1 MTAHAGMSGNGVTTA
16 SASDTQDFTGMVDLA
31 AVRLGGMALAA
42 NDEYFAAKENLLLA
56 RPPTFDPHRYS
67 DRGKQM
73 DGWETRRR
81 REPGHDWCVLRLG
94 VPGVVRGVV
103 VDTSFF
109 RGNYPDR
116 CSLDGCAADDA
127 LAADDLADAE
137 WFPLLGETPLT
148 GDTRNAFSIEAS
160 QRVTHL
166 RLNIF
171 PDGGVARLRVH
182 GEPLP
187 DLRRRVDAGGRLDLA
202 AVVNG
207 GTVPTCSDMFF
218 SPGHNLVTVG
228 DGRDMGDGWETR
240 RRRGPGHD
248 WAIVRLATQGVI
260 ERVEVDTTNFKGNY
274 PDRCSLETCHAGN
287 VAVPPD
293 DAEWHALLAPSRLG
307 PHARHVFDV
316 GGARP
321 ATHVRLNIFPDGGV
335 ARLRLHGAITEAG
348 WRSTGVRWLNAL
360 PAPAFADEVS
370 TCCASTAW
378 AAGLAETRP
387 FADFDALLAAADQAW
402 EATGPEDWQQAF
414 AAHPRIGASI
424 SATPG
429 RGTADREQGR
439 GWSQHEQSGTQA
451 ASPETLEALAEGNRA
466 YEQHFGHVFL
476 ICATGRSADEMLAAL
491 RTRMGNEPDTELR
504 VAAEEQRKITIQRLA
519 KLVLS
524 RAAT

>member
-1 MTAHAGMSGNGVTTA
+1 VTTA
-16 SASDTQDFTGMVDLA
+16 ADPGFTQLVDLA

-42 NDEYFAAKENLLLA
+42 NDEFFAAKENLLLA
-56 RPPTFDPHRYS
+56 RPPVFDSHRYT

-81 REPGHDWCVLRLG
+81 RESGHDWCVLRLG
-94 VPGVVRGVV
+94 VPGILRGVV

-116 CSLDGCAADDA
+116 CSLDGCVADGALTAADLTDA
-127 LAADDLADAE
+127 Q
-137 WFPLLGETPLT
+137 WFPLLGETPLE
-148 GDTRNAFSIEAS
+148 GDARNAFSVEAS

-187 DLRRRVDAGGRLDLA
+187 DLRRRAAPDERLDLA

-207 GTVPTCSDMFF
+207 GTVPACSDVFF

-248 WAIVRLATQGVI
+248 WAIVRLATQGVV

-274 PDRCSLETCHAGN
+274 PDSCSLETCDAGN
-287 VAVPPD
+287 VTVPPD
-293 DAEWHALLAPSRLG
+293 GAEWRQLLAPAKLG
-307 PHARHVFDV
+307 PHARHTFDV
-316 GGARP
+316 DHARP

-335 ARLRLHGAITEAG
+335 ARLRLHGRVTEVG
-348 WRSTGVRWLNAL
+348 WRSAGVRWLNAL
-360 PAPAFADEVS
+360 PSPAFADEVR

-378 AAGLAETRP
+378 AARLAETRP

-414 AAHPRIGASI
+414 AAHPRIGARVR
-424 SATPG
+424 AAPVP
-429 RGTADREQGR
+429 GTADREQGR
-439 GWSQHEQSGTQA
+439 GWAQREQSATQV
-451 ASPETLEALAEGNRA
+451 ASAETLDALAEGNRA
-466 YEQHFGHVFL
+466 YEQRFGHVFL

-491 RTRMGNEPDTELR
+491 RTRMGNEPDAELR
-504 VAAEEQRKITIQRLA
+504 VTAEEQRKITRLRLA
-519 KLVLS
+519 KLVLPS
-524 RAAT
+524 AQS